1 MFILQNALDDAHQ
14 HKPPFRMTID
24 VTSLTQAKHKGQQ
37 TSINNLTLK
46 LGWAVQFRQF
56 FRQFSFL
63 SHLLTIS
70 QVESS
75 Q

>member
-1 MFILQNALDDAHQ
+1 MFLLQNALDDAHQ

-46 LGWAVQFRQF
+46 LGWAVQFRH
-56 FRQFSFL
+56 FL

-70 QVESS
+70 QVDSS